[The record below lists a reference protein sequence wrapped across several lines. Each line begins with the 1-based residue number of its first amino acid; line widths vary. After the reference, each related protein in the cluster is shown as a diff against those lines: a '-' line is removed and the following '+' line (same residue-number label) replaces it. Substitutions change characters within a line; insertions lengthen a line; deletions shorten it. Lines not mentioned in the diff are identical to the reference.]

1 MNCRDEERV
10 FRESVSN
17 LSGDVC
23 PSMVRYAVIGFHPT
37 LI

>member
-17 LSGDVC
+17 LSGDAC
-23 PSMVRYAVIGFHPT
+23 PSMVRYDVIGLQPT